1 MGTALI
7 RLTVLAGVLVVSGAS
22 SLSGVWAAEGAGPAL
37 GVTALSGDQQAAML
51 ADHNRWRAKVG
62 VPELRWADDLAQSSA
77 QWAAKLLKGQRCI
90 MVHSQLPGLGENLYW
105 ASPLMGSDGSV
116 AIQTISTARAVDAW
130 GHEDANYDLATNTC
144 QPGKVCGH
152 YTQLV
157 WKTTQEVGCAKH
169 ICPASDQVW
178 VCQYR
183 PAGNVVGERPY

>member
-1 MGTALI
+1 MWTALI
-7 RLTVLAGVLVVSGAS
+7 RLTVLAGVLAAPGMGVAEEAS
-22 SLSGVWAAEGAGPAL
+22 KAASGVE
-37 GVTALSGDQQAAML
+37 TLSGDSQAAML

-62 VPELRWADDLAQSSA
+62 VPELRWAEDLAQSSA
-77 QWAAKLLKGQRCI
+77 QWAEQLLKDQRCD
-90 MVHSQLPGLGENLYW
+90 MVHSHRLGLGENLFW

-116 AIQTISTARAVDAW
+116 AIQAVSSAQVVDDW
-130 GHEDANYDLATNTC
+130 GHEDADYDLATNTC
-144 QPGKVCGH
+144 KTGKMCGH

-157 WKTTQEVGCAKH
+157 WKSTQEVGCAKH